1 MVVVLTAYGL
11 GFWGYQLWIGC
22 PTNFIDVMWPGKFQ
36 PCPSGSSTGGGTP
49 ASAKGAPGSG
59 GPGGLLGQ
67 GTGNSL
73 PPGTAPQLGGHS

>member
-36 PCPSGSSTGGGTP
+36 PCPSGSNTG
-49 ASAKGAPGSG
+49 GSG
-59 GPGGLLGQ
+59 GSGGL
-67 GTGNSL
+67 TGV
-73 PPGTAPQLGGHS
+73 PKTAGPGPATGPATLANPAPGHGG